1 MIDRFRVAIVTH
13 WFQSCPNANCDRAR
27 CPVHDIATAI
37 SIDAGFPAALQS
49 SHLFC
54 TGSLPGS
61 ALFNGWIASL
71 YQGLLASL
79 AE

>member
-1 MIDRFRVAIVTH
+1 
-13 WFQSCPNANCDRAR
+13 
-27 CPVHDIATAI
+27 VHDIATAI

-54 TGSLPGS
+54 IGGLPGS
-61 ALFNGWIASL
+61 LLFNGWIASL